1 MLKMNI
7 FNDLWRDER
16 GAVVTSELVLLGT
29 IGVVGASVGAQKV
42 SKALNAEMTD
52 LAHSIRSLDQ
62 SYVIPER
69 RSCCGAW
76 TAGSSFK
83 QLPVE
88 QALRDLGVDE
98 APVEAPKPRKNKK
111 NNKKKQAEAQQQES
125 QTAPLVIPAPVETE
139 PEV

>member
-1 MLKMNI
+1 MFKVKLL
-7 FNDLWRDER
+7 NDLWLDER

-29 IGVVGASVGAQKV
+29 VGVLGATVGAQKV

-62 SYVIPER
+62 SYTIPQR
-69 RSCCGAW
+69 QGCCGAW

-83 QLPVE
+83 QMPVE
-88 QALRDLGVDE
+88 QAIRDLGVEE
-98 APVEAPKPRKNKK
+98 APVEVPKAKRNKK
-111 NNKKKQAEAQQQES
+111 AKKQAESPQQE
-125 QTAPLVIPAPVETE
+125 APKEVPAPVEPE